1 MNINR
6 RDALSL
12 GALATVGLALTGKA
26 DAIPTTVTT
35 ADKSPIN
42 KGRSVKGT
50 ETEKCLLKAFAGESQ
65 ARNKY
70 TIFAQIAEDEGYI
83 QIRDIFLE
91 TADQERAHATR
102 LFSCLDSGD
111 ALTLGDAAYPAGKIG
126 KTKENLL
133 AAAAGEKYEHETMYP
148 TFAKIADKEGFKE
161 IATLFRMIAKA
172 EISHEK
178 RYQAFVAKLGKG
190 FFKSGDAETQWECV
204 ACGYV
209 AAGTDAPKFCP
220 VCGKPIAYFREAID
234 YSGGND

>member
-6 RDALSL
+6 RQALSL
-12 GALATVGLALTGKA
+12 GALATVGIAMSAKA

-70 TIFAQIAEDEGYI
+70 TIFAQIAEDEGYV

-102 LFSCLDSGD
+102 LFSCMDSGD
-111 ALTLGDAAYPAGKIG
+111 GLTLGDAAYPAGKIG
-126 KTKENLL
+126 DTKANLL
-133 AAAAGEKYEHETMYP
+133 AAAGGEKYEYETMYP

-172 EISHEK
+172 EVNHEK
-178 RYQAFVAKLGKG
+178 RYLAFVKKLGAG
-190 FFKSGDAETQWECV
+190 FFKAEDAETKWECI

-209 AAGTDAPKFCP
+209 AVGADAPKFCP
-220 VCGKPIAYFREAID
+220 VCGKPISYFREEID
-234 YSGGND
+234 YADDED